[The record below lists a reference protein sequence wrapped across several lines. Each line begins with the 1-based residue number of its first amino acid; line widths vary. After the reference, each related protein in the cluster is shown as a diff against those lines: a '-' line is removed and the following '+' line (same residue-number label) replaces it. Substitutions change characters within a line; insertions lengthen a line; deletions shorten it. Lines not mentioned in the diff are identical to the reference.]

1 VVTAGKGGSRDTK
14 ITPVESCV
22 KRASVMGDIAA
33 KARVRAFDV
42 VASMGLHTR
51 RP

>member
-1 VVTAGKGGSRDTK
+1 MA
-14 ITPVESCV
+14 
-22 KRASVMGDIAA
+22 DIAA

-51 RP
+51 RHYVPRGGVVRERIYPAR